1 MWSSG
6 TMPSSADWITSCGAA
21 ETTRTRSGAV
31 EIRQQLRKQPDIL
44 LQADAFSGLNQMLFP
59 HAAILWIVQQQIGEF
74 PALLHQVDL

>member
-1 MWSSG
+1 M
-6 TMPSSADWITSCGAA
+6 
-21 ETTRTRSGAV
+21 AV